1 MSQSAF
7 FCFYSTNCTLSA
19 NLLPVHLFLLSAIFF
34 SFCSNNLQVCY
45 LFCPFKLCPCS
56 DLILNGFKID
66 FSLSSQ
72 VQHSWNNGDKAFCTS
87 LCCFYLEGKTWL
99 KFTAFPVASDST
111 VLAFLGKSGWRVL
124 LKGSLPWD
132 CLDLCGGPSGVIPP
146 ASLWDNADFF
156 SVLTSSQVP
165 GRKCSVLPKV
175 RAVRREW
182 SVWLPDREGAHKNW
196 IALLSVSVE

>member
-7 FCFYSTNCTLSA
+7 FCFYSTNCTLSV

-45 LFCPFKLCPCS
+45 VFCQFKLCPCS

-72 VQHSWNNGDKAFCTS
+72 VQHSWNNGDKAFCTL

-99 KFTAFPVASDST
+99 KFIAFPVASDST
-111 VLAFLGKSGWRVL
+111 VLAFLGKSGWRML
-124 LKGSLPWD
+124 LKGTLQLPWD
-132 CLDLCGGPSGVIPP
+132 CLDLCGVPQVWYHLHPWGTMLIFFLSSHPP
-146 ASLWDNADFF
+146 RYLCGNA
-156 SVLTSSQVP
+156 V
-165 GRKCSVLPKV
+165 CCW
-175 RAVRREW
+175 RREW